1 MPDTKQTGIADKA
14 AFIRG
19 HTAILPVPLTPDIVL
34 HLADDDTPLW
44 RMSEE
49 ELNALGLPSPFWAFA
64 WAGGQA
70 LARFCLDHSDLL
82 SNKTVLDFASGSGL
96 IAIAAIQ
103 AGAKS
108 ALATD
113 IDPFAIEAIRLNAA
127 LNGLNSDQIT
137 PSIEDC
143 LSSDGTAK
151 LLASPPDIML
161 AGDVFYDAEMSR
173 LVVDLM
179 KKLHA
184 CGTVIYVGDPTR
196 SYLPKNCLV
205 ERKAYSI
212 PRSRALEDAE
222 IRSTKVWQFRP

>member
-1 MPDTKQTGIADKA
+1 MSMNRIADKA
-14 AFIRG
+14 TFIKD
-19 HTAILPVPLTPDIVL
+19 HTAILPVPLTPDIAL

-49 ELNALGLPSPFWAFA
+49 DLNALGLPSPFWAFA

-70 LARFCLDHSDLL
+70 LARFCLDHPDLFAD
-82 SNKTVLDFASGSGL
+82 KCVLDFASGSGL
-96 IAIAAIQ
+96 VAIAAIQ

-127 LNGLNSDQIT
+127 LNELKDDQIT

-143 LSSDGTAK
+143 LSSNGTRR
-151 LLASPPDIML
+151 LLTSPPDVML
-161 AGDVFYDAEMSR
+161 AGDVFYDAAMTR
-173 LVVDLM
+173 LVVGLM

-184 CGTVIYVGDPTR
+184 RGTTIYVGDPTR
-196 SYLPKNCLV
+196 SYLPRDCLI
-205 ERKAYSI
+205 ELKAYSI

-222 IRSTKVWQFRP
+222 IRSTKVWQFSP